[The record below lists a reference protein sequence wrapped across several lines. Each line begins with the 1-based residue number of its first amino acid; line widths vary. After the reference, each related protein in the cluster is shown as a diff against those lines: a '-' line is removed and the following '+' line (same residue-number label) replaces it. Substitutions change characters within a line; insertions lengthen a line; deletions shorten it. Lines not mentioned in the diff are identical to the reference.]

1 MRELWPRETPALEI
15 DAAGV
20 ALLLEP
26 LFGMSTIESVTTVEG
41 GLTNTNLRVRLAG
54 LSDDLL
60 LHVYQRGPEIARTEV
75 ALMRHIGDR
84 VPVQR
89 LRYFADSN
97 PLTGHAYA
105 VFDWIDGKPLDAAL
119 ASLDDGTRARL
130 GCAVGRIL
138 AAVHGFRFAHFG
150 FFGADL
156 AVRTAIDFGPAAL
169 LAHLR
174 LCLVESRGGARLGAD
189 LTARLLDFAARD
201 GARLAE
207 WPQSPGLIH
216 GDFSGANVL
225 VRAADDGGDVEVAAV
240 LDWEYAL
247 SGPPGLDFGN
257 LLRPPLGAMNAFAA
271 GLAAGY
277 RAAGGVL
284 PPDWQRIARIADL
297 FAWGDILQRPLCS
310 AAVVADA
317 RKIIDATIRT

>member
-1 MRELWPRETPALEI
+1 MREHWPREMPALDI

-26 LFGMSTIESVTTVEG
+26 LFGTRAIESVTQVAG

-54 LSDDLL
+54 RSDDLL
-60 LHVYQRGPEIARTEV
+60 LHLYQRGPEIARTEV

-89 LRYFADSN
+89 LRYFADQN

-105 VFDWIDGKPLDAAL
+105 VFDWVDGRPLDAVLAL
-119 ASLDDGTRARL
+119 RDDLTREKL
-130 GCAVGRIL
+130 GVAVGRIL
-138 AAVHGFRFAHFG
+138 AAVHGFSFAVFG

-156 AVRTAIDFGPAAL
+156 EVKTAIDFDPAAL
-169 LAHLR
+169 VAHLHH
-174 LCLVESRGGARLGAD
+174 CLVEGRGGARLGAD
-189 LTARLLDFAARD
+189 LTARLLAFAVRD
-201 GARLAE
+201 GARLAD

-225 VRAADDGGDVEVAAV
+225 VRAADGGAEVAAV

-247 SGPPGLDFGN
+247 SGPPALDFGN
-257 LLRPPLGAMNAFAA
+257 LLRPPLGAMDAFVA

-277 RAAGGVL
+277 GAAGGTL
-284 PPDWQRIARIADL
+284 PAHWQQIARVADL
-297 FAWGDILQRPLCS
+297 FAWADILQRPQCS
-310 AAVVADA
+310 AAVIADA
-317 RKIIDATIRT
+317 QKIIGATIGA